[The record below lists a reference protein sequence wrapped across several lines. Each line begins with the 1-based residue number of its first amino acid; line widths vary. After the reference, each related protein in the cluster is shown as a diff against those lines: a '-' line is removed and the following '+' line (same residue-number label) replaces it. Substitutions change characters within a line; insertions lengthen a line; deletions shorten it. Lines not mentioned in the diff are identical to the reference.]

1 MIRYQFDVENYWK
14 VIVFFNMDYNFFS
27 IVSEELINA
36 GFNIQT
42 IKAVYENMYSQK
54 AKAVT
59 CSNPD
64 RNISIVIFNEHKRVD
79 DYINSIVHEAEH
91 IKQAMLRAYNIKDAG
106 ENPAYT
112 IGYLVMMM
120 YRGFREFMY

>member
-42 IKAVYENMYSQK
+42 IKAMYESMYSHK

-64 RNISIVIFNEHKRVD
+64 RHISIVIFNEHKRVD

>member
-27 IVSEELINA
+27 IVREELINA

-42 IKAVYENMYSQK
+42 IKAMYESMYSHK

-64 RNISIVIFNEHKRVD
+64 RHISIVIFNEHKRVD

>member
-27 IVSEELINA
+27 MVSRELLDA
-36 GFNIQT
+36 RFSIQT
-42 IKAVYENMYSQK
+42 IKAMYESMYSHK

-64 RNISIVIFNEHKRVD
+64 RHISIVIFNEHKRVD

-91 IKQAMLRAYNIKDAG
+91 IKQAMLRVYNIKDAG

>member
-42 IKAVYENMYSQK
+42 IKAMYESMYLHK

-64 RNISIVIFNEHKRVD
+64 RHISIVIFNEHKRVD

>member
-1 MIRYQFDVENYWK
+1 VENYWK

-64 RNISIVIFNEHKRVD
+64 RHISIVIFNEHKRVD

>member
-14 VIVFFNMDYNFFS
+14 VIVFFNTDYNFFS
-27 IVSEELINA
+27 IVSRELLDA

-42 IKAVYENMYSQK
+42 IKAMYKNMYSHK

-64 RNISIVIFNEHKRVD
+64 RHISIVIFNKHKRVD

-91 IKQAMLRAYNIKDAG
+91 IKQAMLKAYNIKDAG

-120 YRGFREFMY
+120 YRGFREFVY

>member
-64 RNISIVIFNEHKRVD
+64 RHISIVIFNEHKRVD

>member
-42 IKAVYENMYSQK
+42 IKAMYESMYSHK

-64 RNISIVIFNEHKRVD
+64 RHISIVIFNEHKRVD

-120 YRGFREFMY
+120 YRGFREFVY

>member
-27 IVSEELINA
+27 MVSEELISA

-42 IKAVYENMYSQK
+42 IKAMYESMYSHK

-64 RNISIVIFNEHKRVD
+64 RHISIVIFNEHKRVD

-91 IKQAMLRAYNIKDAG
+91 IKQAMLKAYNIEDAG

-120 YRGFREFMY
+120 YRGFREFVY